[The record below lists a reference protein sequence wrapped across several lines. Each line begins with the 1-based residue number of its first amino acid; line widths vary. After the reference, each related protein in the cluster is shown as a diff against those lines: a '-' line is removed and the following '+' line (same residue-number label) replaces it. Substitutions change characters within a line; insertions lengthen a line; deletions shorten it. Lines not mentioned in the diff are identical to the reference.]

1 MSEERF
7 GIAADEAR
15 LQRAAAVLTARGI
28 ATQIV
33 ADPAAAREQTLALIP
48 EGAGV
53 LTATSKT
60 LELTGL
66 LDEVERSGR
75 YRAVRPEYLAM
86 DKATQA
92 DEIRR
97 MRSAPDVILGSV
109 HAVTEDGSLVIASQ
123 TGSQLAPFAYGAA
136 RVIWVVGAQ
145 KVVADLDEALRRVN
159 EYCLPLEDAR
169 AREVYGA
176 GSGVNKVLIVNRE
189 VRAGRAHLVLIRE
202 AIGF

>member
-1 MSEERF
+1 MNDPRF
-7 GIAADEAR
+7 GVAAAEAR
-15 LQRAAAVLTARGI
+15 LQRAAAALTARGI
-28 ATQIV
+28 ATQVV
-33 ADPAAAREQTLALIP
+33 ADAATARERALALIP
-48 EGAGV
+48 HGAGV

-66 LDEVERSGR
+66 LEEVERSGR
-75 YRAVRPEYLAM
+75 YRALRAEYLAM

-123 TGSQLAPFAYGAA
+123 TGSQLAPYAYGAA

-145 KVVADLDEALRRVN
+145 KVVVDLGEALRRVN

-169 AREVYGA
+169 AREAYGA
-176 GSGVNKVLIVNRE
+176 GSGVNKVLIVNHE
-189 VRAGRAHLVLIRE
+189 ARADRAHLILIRE